1 MDKKRYP
8 GSLHNH
14 TDYSNFRLRDAINS
28 VEGLINKAIELEHR
42 AVGIT
47 DHETVAAAYK
57 SVEYY
62 NKIKEKNPDFKV
74 ILGNEIYL
82 TRNGL
87 TSQNFQAGEDY
98 YYHFLLLA
106 KDGIGHEQLR
116 ELSTRAWSHS
126 FRRGM
131 IRVPTYYQ
139 DLWDIVSANPGHLV
153 ASSACLGGLLPLQ
166 LLKYREMGSPSYLL
180 DKIKKWLLQMVN
192 LFGEGNFFLE
202 MQPSKNEEQ
211 IYVNNFIC
219 KLSREMNIPT
229 IITLDA
235 HYLSKEEQPIH
246 HAFLTAEQG
255 DRETEAFYAST
266 YMMNTEELEG
276 YMERHIGKAMMEKS
290 YDNINKIIDSCSDYS
305 FESHLNI
312 PYLPRNPIQPTTQL
326 IERWI
331 DKIPHIQEF
340 MESEWESSQHLIG
353 EILTRIEKDKQYQ
366 TEATYIEIG
375 ENLQSLLDASHEQN
389 VPWSAYLLNVKDY
402 VDLIWDEG
410 DSIVPPG
417 RGSSGSFLLN
427 NILGITQYNPLREK
441 TKVYAWRFLNPER
454 VSPLDIDIDIES
466 AKRDSIMKTF
476 QKAYGEA
483 CVAKVLTLRTE
494 KSKSALLTAFRGH
507 NIDADQSKY
516 VSSLI
521 VSERGVLRTLT
532 EMFYGNKEEG
542 IKPVKEFKR
551 IMTETYPEAWETA
564 KRIENLICGMGVHAS
579 GIIIADKPFY
589 KTTGLMKSS
598 GGDVVTQFNLDELE
612 AMGLIKFDLLGLE
625 TADRIRTALDLL
637 VEYGYVKPEKTLRET
652 YEKVVGVY
660 NLERDDQKM
669 WEMVWNHEVQG
680 LFQME
685 QPSGVQGIESTK
697 PKSIDDLATLNSV
710 IRLMASERGAE
721 QPLAKYQRFKE
732 NPRLWVQEMQAHG
745 VSKDEQ
751 ELLKD
756 ILDISYGILETQ
768 EKMMLVVQL
777 PELGGHSLL
786 WADRLRRAVAK
797 KMPQEFEELETEFFD
812 TIQEQK
818 LSLPLAQYVW
828 DVLIRPN
835 RGYGFN
841 SAHTL
846 AYSFIGLQQMN
857 LAYRYPVVFWNTA
870 CLIVDSGGVQV
881 IEPEDEVAEEIER
894 IYSTT
899 LFGGDDIEEDDD
911 DDDDEDE
918 IRKKPKAKKKARA
931 PNYGKIASAIGK
943 FQSQG
948 ITILPPDI
956 NKSRFTFSPDVEAN
970 AIKYGLSGLAR
981 VGEDLIKNIIAKRPY
996 LDLPDF
1002 LEKVKINKL
1011 QAVSLIKAGAFD
1023 AFGYRQKIMRQYLEA
1038 VAGHKKRLT
1047 LSNMRLFL
1055 EYDLLPDDLKIIGE
1069 IHTFNRE
1076 LKKTVDAGYYVFDPL
1091 SLAFYE
1097 MNFSADN
1104 LVQDDGLYKIA
1115 ANVWDNIY
1123 KKSMNPVRTWVKENQ
1138 AELLTII
1145 NNKLTD
1151 EIAEKYAQGNLSKW
1165 EMDSIFYYS
1174 HEHELIN
1181 VDFNEY
1187 HITNFNDLAAEPEV
1201 DYVFYKD
1208 RKAIVIYK
1216 IYRIAGT
1223 VLDRDR
1229 TKGLISLLTTD
1240 GVVQVRIFGQVF
1252 KEYDRQISKLDLTT
1266 GKKKI
1271 LEKSW
1276 FTRGN
1281 KIIVSGIKRGENVFL
1296 AKKYA
1301 KTAYPLVEK
1310 IVNIS
1315 DNGILETR
1323 SERIG
1328 VD

>member
-1 MDKKRYP
+1 MNKKRYP

-28 VEGLINKAIELEHR
+28 VEGLINKAIELGHR

-126 FRRGM
+126 FKRGM

-153 ASSACLGGLLPLQ
+153 ASTACLSGLLPLQ

-290 YDNINKIIDSCSDYS
+290 YNNINKIIDSCSDYS

-669 WEMVWNHEVQG
+669 WEMVWNHEVQS

-697 PKSIDDLATLNSV
+697 PRSVDELAVLNSV
-710 IRLMASERGAE
+710 
-721 QPLAKYQRFKE
+721 
-732 NPRLWVQEMQAHG
+732 
-745 VSKDEQ
+745 
-751 ELLKD
+751 
-756 ILDISYGILETQ
+756 
-768 EKMMLVVQL
+768 
-777 PELGGHSLL
+777 
-786 WADRLRRAVAK
+786 
-797 KMPQEFEELETEFFD
+797 
-812 TIQEQK
+812 
-818 LSLPLAQYVW
+818 
-828 DVLIRPN
+828 
-835 RGYGFN
+835 
-841 SAHTL
+841 
-846 AYSFIGLQQMN
+846 
-857 LAYRYPVVFWNTA
+857 
-870 CLIVDSGGVQV
+870 
-881 IEPEDEVAEEIER
+881 
-894 IYSTT
+894 
-899 LFGGDDIEEDDD
+899 
-911 DDDDEDE
+911 
-918 IRKKPKAKKKARA
+918 
-931 PNYGKIASAIGK
+931 
-943 FQSQG
+943 SQ
-948 ITILPPDI
+948 
-956 NKSRFTFSPDVEAN
+956 
-970 AIKYGLSGLAR
+970 
-981 VGEDLIKNIIAKRPY
+981 
-996 LDLPDF
+996 
-1002 LEKVKINKL
+1002 
-1011 QAVSLIKAGAFD
+1011 
-1023 AFGYRQKIMRQYLEA
+1023 
-1038 VAGHKKRLT
+1038 
-1047 LSNMRLFL
+1047 
-1055 EYDLLPDDLKIIGE
+1055 
-1069 IHTFNRE
+1069 
-1076 LKKTVDAGYYVFDPL
+1076 
-1091 SLAFYE
+1091 
-1097 MNFSADN
+1097 
-1104 LVQDDGLYKIA
+1104 IA
-1115 ANVWDNIY
+1115 A
-1123 KKSMNPVRTWVKENQ
+1123 
-1138 AELLTII
+1138 
-1145 NNKLTD
+1145 
-1151 EIAEKYAQGNLSKW
+1151 
-1165 EMDSIFYYS
+1165 
-1174 HEHELIN
+1174 
-1181 VDFNEY
+1181 
-1187 HITNFNDLAAEPEV
+1187 
-1201 DYVFYKD
+1201 
-1208 RKAIVIYK
+1208 
-1216 IYRIAGT
+1216 
-1223 VLDRDR
+1223 
-1229 TKGLISLLTTD
+1229 
-1240 GVVQVRIFGQVF
+1240 
-1252 KEYDRQISKLDLTT
+1252 
-1266 GKKKI
+1266 
-1271 LEKSW
+1271 
-1276 FTRGN
+1276 
-1281 KIIVSGIKRGENVFL
+1281 
-1296 AKKYA
+1296 
-1301 KTAYPLVEK
+1301 
-1310 IVNIS
+1310 
-1315 DNGILETR
+1315 
-1323 SERIG
+1323 
-1328 VD
+1328 